1 MQSGER
7 RATGWGG
14 WGGWGG
20 GLESL
25 VVSRGR
31 SLVIVLVMALVTLL
45 GVASCG
51 KAGPGGAGGSTT
63 EEIKIS
69 LVSVGLKSQARA
81 GEWTGILLQ
90 VTDSALQ
97 PREVVIQCPIQD
109 PDGDTTLYRR
119 AITTNPGVKQNVW
132 LYVFLPFGSEGSTLT
147 FEAFEAAEKS
157 GGAGDVAPGTSGE
170 AKAVAGAG
178 GAAGIGRLLG
188 RSSTTVNE
196 SNFSRRYSGQM
207 AVVGRNAGGLD
218 LYGVRSAMSGA
229 TPLGHEAVDL
239 VEGVRVADLPDRW
252 MGLASVSTLVWIGN
266 TLDQDPLALTEAQAG
281 AIKQW
286 IQRGGHFVVVFP
298 TVSQNWT
305 APSNKL
311 ADVGPRAQVARFEGV
326 RLDDYRSIL
335 RDPQQQRDR
344 PPLPSSSIVHL
355 FKALPEAK
363 QGEAVS
369 ILEGPGRRVSENDA
383 DNSAYRSLVMRR
395 SLGEG
400 AVTWVGLDVSTPSI
414 AAVNAVQTDVF
425 WHRVLGRR
433 GEVISGSKFTGL
445 IQKNE
450 ITESR
455 SAIDVDDGIAS
466 SIAKTGAAAKGVLL
480 AFVVF
485 IAYWVL
491 AGPLAFRVLK
501 SSGRSQHAWLV
512 FTGVSVIFTAI
523 AWGGANLIKPTK
535 TEAQHLT
542 FITEVAGQNTQHAKV
557 FASVFL
563 PKFGTS
569 TIGIKPEDG
578 VIESQ
583 NAVAPWSMYATG
595 LGGASVEKFPDSR
608 GYPVVSRSPEALP
621 VPSRSTVKTVM
632 VDWLGGPRWKM
643 PMALPEAP
651 ITVRALPES
660 SPRPYAITG
669 QIKHELPAA
678 LTNVRVI
685 VVYRQFSLGSSD
697 KRAVLASTAAVT
709 IPEWQPGQVLDLS
722 TVFDSVNA
730 RSGVST
736 LQTFTNNLVP
746 TQQSYNFGRPQ
757 EEEKPRALSEDR
769 LVGLSLFSVL
779 PPPDVS
785 PSMAGNIPHLRR
797 SATHGL
803 DLSRWVTQPCVMV
816 IGHLATPT
824 ASPCPVPITVDGE
837 LIPTSGRT
845 VVRWVYPLESNPPE
859 HTR

>member
-1 MQSGER
+1 MQFR
-7 RATGWGG
+7 VRHVHGWAHHIHLA
-14 WGGWGG
+14 WTTA
-20 GLESL
+20 
-25 VVSRGR
+25 RR
-31 SLVIVLVMALVTLL
+31 SLALVLALTLTLTL
-45 GVASCG
+45 GLASCG
-51 KAGPGGAGGSTT
+51 KAGPGSGATGSTN

-69 LVSVGLKSQARA
+69 LVSVGLKSLPRA
-81 GEWTGILLQ
+81 GEWNGILLQ

-97 PREVVIQCPIQD
+97 PREVVIQCPIPD

-147 FEAFEAAEKS
+147 FEAFEAAEKTS
-157 GGAGDVAPGTSGE
+157 PGTVDATPGTSGE
-170 AKAVAGAG
+170 SKAISVS
-178 GAAGIGRLLG
+178 GAAAGVGRLLG
-188 RSSTTVNE
+188 RSSTTINE
-196 SNFSRRYSGQM
+196 SNFSRRYAGQI
-207 AVVGRNAGGLD
+207 AIVGRNAGGIE
-218 LYGVRSAMSGA
+218 LYSVRSALSGA
-229 TPLGHEAVDL
+229 TPLGHEAADL
-239 VEGVRVADLPDRW
+239 IEGIRVVDLPDRW
-252 MGLASVSTLVWIGN
+252 MGLASISTLVWIGN
-266 TLDQDPLALTEAQAG
+266 TLDQDPLALTEAQAN

-286 IQRGGHFVVVFP
+286 IQRGGHFVVIFP

-311 ADVGPRAQVARFEGV
+311 SDIAPRAQVARFEGV
-326 RLDDYRSIL
+326 RLEDYRALL
-335 RDPQQQRDR
+335 RDPQQQRER
-344 PPLPSSSIVHL
+344 PPLPNSAIVHL
-355 FKALPEAK
+355 FKPLPEAK

-369 ILEGPGRRVSENDA
+369 ILEGPGRKVSETDA
-383 DNSAYRSLVMRR
+383 DNAAYRSLVMRR

-400 AVTWVGLDVSTPSI
+400 AVTWVGLDVSTPSV

-425 WHRVLGRR
+425 WNRVLGRR
-433 GEVISGSKFTGL
+433 GEVVSGSKFTAM

-485 IAYWVL
+485 IAYWIL
-491 AGPLAFRVLK
+491 AGPLAFRILK

-512 FTGVSVIFTAI
+512 FTGVSVFFTAI

-569 TIGIKPEDG
+569 TISIKPEEG

-595 LGGASVEKFPDSR
+595 LGGPSVEKFPDSR

-621 VPSRSTVKTVM
+621 VPARSTVKTVM
-632 VDWLGGPRWKM
+632 IDWLGGPRWKM

-651 ITVRALPES
+651 INVRPLPES

-669 QIKHELPAA
+669 QIKHELPAT

-709 IPEWQPGQVLDLS
+709 VPEWQPGQVLDLS
-722 TVFDSVNA
+722 IVFDSVNA

-736 LQTFTNNLVP
+736 LQTFMNNLVP
-746 TQQSYNFGRPQ
+746 TQQSYNFARPQ
-757 EEEKPRALSEDR
+757 EEDKPRALSEDR

-797 SATHGL
+797 SATHGI
-803 DLSRWVTQPCVMV
+803 DLSRWVTQPCVIV
-816 IGHLATPT
+816 IGHLANPT
-824 ASPCPVPITVDGE
+824 ASPSPVPITVDGE
-837 LIPTSGRT
+837 VIPTSGRT
-845 VVRWVYPLESNPPE
+845 VVRWIYPLDSSPPE
-859 HTR
+859 QVR